1 MTENPA
7 DRIAAAKERGAKSL
21 SEHDSKQI
29 LAAYGIPV
37 SRERLVRTRDKALAA
52 AEAIGYPVVL
62 KACDEAVAHKTEA
75 GLIALDLRNADAL
88 AEAFD
93 ALAATAPEG
102 AAFLVQ
108 EMVKGARELVI
119 GMVRDAQFGPSVMFG
134 LGGIFTEILSDV
146 TFRLAPLTPADAEA
160 MLGEIKAARILDSV
174 RGMPAA
180 DRAALAKCLVALGE
194 IAMIHEDIRE
204 IDVNPL
210 ILRDGA
216 PVAVDALVVLNS

>member
-1 MTENPA
+1 MT
-7 DRIAAAKERGAKSL
+7 
-21 SEHDSKQI
+21 
-29 LAAYGIPV
+29 
-37 SRERLVRTRDKALAA
+37 RL
-52 AEAIGYPVVL
+52 
-62 KACDEAVAHKTEA
+62 VAHKTEA

-93 ALAATAPEG
+93 ALAAKAPKD

-134 LGGIFTEILSDV
+134 LGVYLYRDPVRRDLPPGAADSL
-146 TFRLAPLTPADAEA
+146 ADAEA
-160 MLGEIKAARILDSV
+160 MLGEIRAARILDAV

-194 IAMIHEDIRE
+194 IALGPRGHFAKSTSIR
-204 IDVNPL
+204 
-210 ILRDGA
+210 
-216 PVAVDALVVLNS
+216 